1 MMYVLYKSNEDYVLT
16 TRENYDARIRDVH
29 RLTLFKRSHGFKTL
43 SAVQNY
49 IKEYFKIDLSDVEV
63 IK

>member
-1 MMYVLYKSNEDYVLT
+1 MYVLYKNNDDYILT
-16 TRENYDARIRDVH
+16 TRENYDAPIRDVH
-29 RLTLFKRSHGFKTL
+29 KLTLFKRSRGFNTL
-43 SAVQNY
+43 SDVQNY